1 MNRFQAKFKESNDIK
16 IEKYEF
22 NDETIKDKLTTRIE
36 LGSALVNV
44 NDNNN
49 TTKSNHTKLIS
60 NTTTNNIITHSF
72 DLIDQGSIQNEV
84 IILKE
89 SNTEGALI
97 KSDLTSQTKL
107 NNWMGDFELLP
118 ARSQFTKLY

>member
-1 MNRFQAKFKESNDIK
+1 MDRFQAKFKESNDLI

-22 NDETIKDKLTTRIE
+22 NDETIKDKLATRIE
-36 LGSALVNV
+36 LGSSLVNV

-49 TTKSNHTKLIS
+49 TTKSNHKQLIS

-72 DLIDQGSIQNEV
+72 DIIDQGSIQNEV
-84 IILKE
+84 VILKE
-89 SNTEGALI
+89 SNTEKALI
-97 KSDLTSQTKL
+97 KSDLTNQPKL
-107 NNWMGDFELLP
+107 NNWMGDFGLLP